1 MPMKNILLLTL
12 TITVNIFI
20 YESLNA
26 QCTPDQSCN
35 DIGNPGEMCPE
46 VLPPATVN
54 IPYNQVVTII
64 PPATFDYNGQT
75 VSINKIKITN
85 VENIPQGLTYQ
96 CSPANCEF
104 TPTTPVTRYCIL
116 LSGTPTTPGTYPLK
130 VHVVPYILILG
141 VPTALPEQV
150 DDTSLVMVVNTASSA
165 QIINSSKFTVL
176 PPQPNPFNSTV
187 SISFYCPYTS
197 SIDLQVFDVL
207 GNKVYEEKMISN
219 KGENSFKFDGS
230 NLKRGVYIYKVN
242 NGRENFVKQLIK
254 N

>member
-1 MPMKNILLLTL
+1 MPMKKILLLTL
-12 TITVNIFI
+12 AISATIFTYQNV
-20 YESLNA
+20 SA
-26 QCTPDQSCN
+26 QCTPDPTCN

-46 VLPPATVN
+46 NLPPATVN
-54 IPYNQVVTII
+54 VPYNQVVTII
-64 PPATFDYNGQT
+64 PPASFNYNGQT

-104 TPTTPVTRYCIL
+104 APTTPVTRYCIL

-130 VHVVPYILILG
+130 VHVVPYILVFG
-141 VPTALPEQV
+141 TPTALPEQI
-150 DDTSLVMVVNTASSA
+150 DDTSLVMVVNTASYA
-165 QIINSSKFTVL
+165 QIVNSSKFTLL

-187 SISFYCPYTS
+187 SINYYSPYTS
-197 SIDLQVFDVL
+197 SIDLQIFDVL
-207 GNKVYEEKMISN
+207 GNKVYEEKMIAN

-230 NLKRGVYIYKVN
+230 NLKQGVYIYRVN